1 VVYLLLCSRAEL
13 LTDNVDLK
21 HERKTK
27 IILWWIFKIEYLYI
41 KQKDYE

>member
-1 VVYLLLCSRAEL
+1 LLCSRADL

-27 IILWWIFKIEYLYI
+27 RILGWILKFEYLYI
-41 KQKDYE
+41 N